1 MSSDVPSGHILA
13 MTDKVKAAFKAL
25 EVGIGKKLDEKSKS
39 DVLELLSE
47 LEGELEGKD
56 IAIATLKSE
65 CLKHLLHNLRSDKSL
80 LCDPVL
86 ALNRD
91 SVKTGKSSNS
101 TLPTAKNSG
110 KPLSSKSSISDSSQN
125 DQTVHKLVALYNL
138 VESQKSTLQRL
149 TSCLSEADKQRT
161 ALLRDLEEERL
172 KNVELTKKSKEYEQ
186 KQALTEKKE
195 IDESDPQTQTDS
207 SSDPEEH
214 KKLQA
219 TLTTERQNTKDMIL
233 VLMED
238 RRKMASL
245 YMEEK
250 KRSDDLNR
258 QLREEKSRVRALG
271 MGLEEESKR
280 SLAMEAELERHLVQ
294 INSQSEE
301 LQKHRINAKDLED
314 ALRKARADAEHFKKQ
329 LSEAHRVAMSQAS
342 AAAAP
347 LYAAHND
354 VMSVGNAG
362 SPGSGNGNATSSSSI
377 SSSSTS
383 VSGGGMGGG
392 SMGGLTASSLVTAAI
407 GKQTLGLN
415 YEVYSS
421 STQQQQQQP
430 VAKSRSSISSTATMV
445 PRGSHRVV
453 PNLTNVGAS
462 IVSDTSMSSTITRI
476 TNSFQVNGVGPPK
489 KGAGPP
495 VPPNKPTVSIYK
507 PLSKLE
513 GIVNSADARSG
524 AIDLAK

>member
-101 TLPTAKNSG
+101 TIPAAKNSG
-110 KPLSSKSSISDSSQN
+110 KPLLSKSSISDSQN

-219 TLTTERQNTKDMIL
+219 TLTTERKNTKDMIL

-362 SPGSGNGNATSSSSI
+362 SPGSGTGNATSSSSI

-383 VSGGGMGGG
+383 VSGGGMGGN
-392 SMGGLTASSLVTAAI
+392 MGGLTASSLVTAAI

-513 GIVNSADARSG
+513 GIVNSADTRSG

>member
-80 LCDPVL
+80 LYDPVL

-101 TLPTAKNSG
+101 TIPAAKNSG
-110 KPLSSKSSISDSSQN
+110 KPLASKSSISDSQN

-354 VMSVGNAG
+354 VMSVGIAG
-362 SPGSGNGNATSSSSI
+362 SPGSGTGNATSSSSI

-383 VSGGGMGGG
+383 VSGGGMGG

-421 STQQQQQQP
+421 STQQQQP

>member
-1 MSSDVPSGHILA
+1 
-13 MTDKVKAAFKAL
+13 
-25 EVGIGKKLDEKSKS
+25 
-39 DVLELLSE
+39 
-47 LEGELEGKD
+47 
-56 IAIATLKSE
+56 
-65 CLKHLLHNLRSDKSL
+65 
-80 LCDPVL
+80 
-86 ALNRD
+86 
-91 SVKTGKSSNS
+91 
-101 TLPTAKNSG
+101 
-110 KPLSSKSSISDSSQN
+110 
-125 DQTVHKLVALYNL
+125 
-138 VESQKSTLQRL
+138 
-149 TSCLSEADKQRT
+149 
-161 ALLRDLEEERL
+161 
-172 KNVELTKKSKEYEQ
+172 
-186 KQALTEKKE
+186 
-195 IDESDPQTQTDS
+195 
-207 SSDPEEH
+207 
-214 KKLQA
+214 
-219 TLTTERQNTKDMIL
+219 L

-250 KRSDDLNR
+250 KRSEDLNR

-362 SPGSGNGNATSSSSI
+362 SPGSGTGNATSSSSI

-421 STQQQQQQP
+421 STQQQQP

>member
-362 SPGSGNGNATSSSSI
+362 SPGSGTGNATSSSSI

-421 STQQQQQQP
+421 STQQQQQP

>member
-1 MSSDVPSGHILA
+1 

-101 TLPTAKNSG
+101 TIPAAKNSG
-110 KPLSSKSSISDSSQN
+110 KPLSSKSSISDSQN

-138 VESQKSTLQRL
+138 VESQKSTLHRL

-219 TLTTERQNTKDMIL
+219 TLTTERNNTKDMIL

-354 VMSVGNAG
+354 VLSGGMSG
-362 SPGSGNGNATSSSSI
+362 SPGSGTGNATTSSSI
-377 SSSSTS
+377 SSSSTT
-383 VSGGGMGGG
+383 SGGGMGGG
-392 SMGGLTASSLVTAAI
+392 GGGMGGLTASSLVTAAI

-421 STQQQQQQP
+421 STQQQP